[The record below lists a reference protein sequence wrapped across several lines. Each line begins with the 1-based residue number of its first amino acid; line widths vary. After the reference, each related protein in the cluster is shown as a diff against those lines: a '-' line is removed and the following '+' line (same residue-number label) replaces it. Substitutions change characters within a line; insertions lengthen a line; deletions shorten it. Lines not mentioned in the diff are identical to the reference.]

1 MQLNNK
7 HNLLSNS
14 LVVVLVM
21 VVVVVVEGG
30 CISRDAE
37 SHASLTIEEMG

>member
-21 VVVVVVEGG
+21 VVVVEGG